1 MGNFEGFFRN
11 DNGQSDPGISS
22 LYDYPTNDPTY
33 TAIGGQ
39 QFGYVGDIRFLGASA
54 PVITV
59 PRIAAPAAPLRR
71 FAGKNMPAPPPH
83 PLPAGAR
90 PDRAHAPLGLRRVS
104 RPGAACLAPLVQAK
118 TRDGWVIFGRGS
130 GSNPGHA
137 GRSRESL
144 RRATRG
150 LDSVLD
156 KPAPVNPHP
165 ADRARFRARRF
176 GRDIDLTVGR
186 ERHSTDSPRGQS
198 SIARCPR
205 PASIV

>member
-1 MGNFEGFFRN
+1 MSKR
-11 DNGQSDPGISS
+11 
-22 LYDYPTNDPTY
+22 
-33 TAIGGQ
+33 
-39 QFGYVGDIRFLGASA
+39 
-54 PVITV
+54 
-59 PRIAAPAAPLRR
+59 AAPPPEQVRLRVSRAEADERLKGSHTSPPLRFR
-71 FAGKNMPAPPPH
+71 THHDYLRRRSEVGVSGAPRRLTLREAPWADKSGTAKLPALQPH

-104 RPGAACLAPLVQAK
+104 RPGAACLAPLVPAK

-150 LDSVLD
+150 LASVLD
-156 KPAPVNPHP
+156 EPAPVNPHP
-165 ADRARFRARRF
+165 ADRARARFRARRF

-198 SIARCPR
+198 SIGRCPR